1 MGFAQYFPVDLCMG
15 WELRDGERSEEK
27 PPVRNGPSEKTW
39 AHPFLVALLE
49 FVTFL
54 GRVNLS
60 LLIYNRGGSR
70 CAGPGMH
77 VEISRS

>member
-49 FVTFL
+49 FVTFF
-54 GRVNLS
+54 GE
-60 LLIYNRGGSR
+60 G
-70 CAGPGMH
+70 
-77 VEISRS
+77 